1 MAKANTSAYSADPQF
16 QKYYTQI
23 LSSMTPQTIEYQ
35 APTEAEIA
43 AQISEYLRPA
53 VDQQIRSRQEAT
65 VAQRAATDVDAASR
79 GILAST
85 WVTDI
90 KNRLHQQETADIADA
105 ESNYRQ
111 QLLEGVFNRQAQE
124 AERANQIAMF
134 NAQMRQQAEKDAYSR
149 AGDMYNLYLQKK
161 KSSASKN
168 TPKKKK
174 EVAKPAVDDEYT
186 KYLKTKKLLADN
198 VAKKLAT
205 PIKPDLLWHG
215 PTSGSLV
222 RVGLR

>member
-174 EVAKPAVDDEYT
+174 EVAKTTEDDEYT

-205 PIKPDLLWHG
+205 PIKPDLLWRG